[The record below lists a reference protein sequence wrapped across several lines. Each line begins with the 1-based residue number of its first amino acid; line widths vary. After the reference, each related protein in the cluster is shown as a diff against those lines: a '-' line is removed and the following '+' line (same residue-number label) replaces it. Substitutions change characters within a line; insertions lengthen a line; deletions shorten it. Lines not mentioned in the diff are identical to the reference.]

1 MGCLGSIGISVKAE
15 PDPEIVK
22 LIASIDTRLE
32 EYKKTFETE
41 VNKIKEKQTDAL
53 NKRHE
58 ELTKLKAEKGE
69 IPEDAIKKLN
79 ESELKWEIDIL
90 TNQVDQLHYIFETG
104 LDLVEPIK
112 KITLNKLMEQV
123 KTAPAMAAN
132 TINKQIAEIKSMPSI
147 DFLRSTYGKVLKD
160 ALVKKGMR
168 KERNSVLKLMNL
180 KMKLLRKL
188 ILNFQ
193 NWLNKNIKI
202 LIDIIE
208 IIAEIK

>member
-41 VNKIKEKQTDAL
+41 VDKIKKKQQKAL

-69 IPEDAIKKLN
+69 IPEDAIKELN
-79 ESELKWEIDIL
+79 KSELKWEIDIL

-104 LDLVEPIK
+104 LALVEPLK

-123 KTAPAMAAN
+123 KTAPAIAAN
-132 TINKQIAEIKSMPSI
+132 KINQQIAEIKALLKIVFLFSDLFYQRQI
-147 DFLRSTYGKVLKD
+147 HYHIKALYQLCDRIVDFEKIR
-160 ALVKKGMR
+160 R
-168 KERNSVLKLMNL
+168 QNL
-180 KMKLLRKL
+180 KVNGFV
-188 ILNFQ
+188 IYV
-193 NWLNKNIKI
+193 KI
-202 LIDIIE
+202 ISTDI
-208 IIAEIK
+208 

>member
-41 VNKIKEKQTDAL
+41 VNKIKEKQTEAL

-79 ESELKWEIDIL
+79 ESELKWELDIL

-123 KTAPAMAAN
+123 KTAPAVAAN

-160 ALVKKGMR
+160 ALVKKGMSETVFKGYKKDLM
-168 KERNSVLKLMNL
+168 KERAER
-180 KMKLLRKL
+180 RKKEREEF
-188 ILNFQ
+188 NR
-193 NWLNKNIKI
+193 KI
-202 LIDIIE
+202 I
-208 IIAEIK
+208 